1 MKEII
6 RLDPAV
12 TALGLTLELTVN
24 SSGSI
29 SAIAKTFCGQQ
40 LIWSKLQKRISQGAR
55 KLVRISLDLK

>member
-1 MKEII
+1 MKETI

-29 SAIAKTFCGQQ
+29 SAIAETFYGQQ
-40 LIWSKLQKRISQGAR
+40 LI
-55 KLVRISLDLK
+55 